1 MSNIYYIIKSSIVS
15 QPNQT
20 NFVRKWFVNKT
31 CQWTLKNMKSIKK
44 QNKLVK
50 GHAEESERWPSG

>member
-20 NFVRKWFVNKT
+20 NLSKWFVNKIM
-31 CQWTLKNMKSIKK
+31 LMNS
-44 QNKLVK
+44 
-50 GHAEESERWPSG
+50 EEYEIHRETID